1 MDDSRRLSRL
11 DKNPTLRFTLPVML
25 ENTLTIF
32 IGLVFSRIISTI
44 SGSALAAIG
53 MANTVMAVVFSA
65 FTMVTTGAAVLVSRQ
80 IGAGDGPAAADSIE
94 QGTFLSLVFSCAVTA
109 LCLVTAPQL
118 LRLLMPTAED
128 QLFNEAVRYY
138 CMLMLS
144 LPAYVLHAMLS
155 TACRSTGDSR
165 SPMVNALIMN
175 VSQIVFAYLFI
186 DVLPWEEMGA
196 GLAYVCCRLL
206 GAALMLRALLHNHR
220 FFVLRIRSMLK
231 PHWDTIRRILRVGLP
246 VGVESVFVQVGYM
259 LANSMSISLGTFES
273 GVYQIMNTLNTF
285 ITLPQGIC
293 QAVALSAVGR
303 LLGAQ
308 DYRGAKRT
316 GRQIWLAGIG
326 ASLVLGGVVVAF
338 GVPLT
343 GIYTSDPLAVEASS
357 SLLWILLI
365 MDVAG
370 VSINAIDAQLRAGGD
385 VRYVMV
391 VTLTAVWLIR
401 LPLTYLFCFV
411 MDLGVLGIYLANTIS
426 LYYRAILGFV
436 RHCGKRWMTRKV

>member
-65 FTMVTTGAAVLVSRQ
+65 FSMVTTGAAVLVSRQ

-109 LCLVTAPQL
+109 LCIVTAPQL

-165 SPMVNALIMN
+165 
-175 VSQIVFAYLFI
+175 
-186 DVLPWEEMGA
+186 
-196 GLAYVCCRLL
+196 
-206 GAALMLRALLHNHR
+206 
-220 FFVLRIRSMLK
+220 
-231 PHWDTIRRILRVGLP
+231 
-246 VGVESVFVQVGYM
+246 
-259 LANSMSISLGTFES
+259 
-273 GVYQIMNTLNTF
+273 
-285 ITLPQGIC
+285 
-293 QAVALSAVGR
+293 
-303 LLGAQ
+303 
-308 DYRGAKRT
+308 
-316 GRQIWLAGIG
+316 
-326 ASLVLGGVVVAF
+326 
-338 GVPLT
+338 
-343 GIYTSDPLAVEASS
+343 
-357 SLLWILLI
+357 
-365 MDVAG
+365 
-370 VSINAIDAQLRAGGD
+370 
-385 VRYVMV
+385 
-391 VTLTAVWLIR
+391 
-401 LPLTYLFCFV
+401 
-411 MDLGVLGIYLANTIS
+411 
-426 LYYRAILGFV
+426 
-436 RHCGKRWMTRKV
+436 